1 MNRQFFFLAGVCLL
15 AFVAVEVSAMYGMG
29 YGMGGMGGL
38 GGYGYPSMY
47 PGFGGLGAYRGNA
60 QERAKYQRNLMA
72 YRLAL
77 RDWQR
82 KASRT
87 IVTRNALNDLA
98 RASTFNKW
106 TALVP
111 GILTLLAFSNSTAIP
126 LTG

>member
-1 MNRQFFFLAGVCLL
+1 MNKQFFFLAGVCLL
-15 AFVAVEVSAMYGMG
+15 AYVAVEVSAQYGMG
-29 YGMGGMGGL
+29 YGYG
-38 GGYGYPSMY
+38 GYPSMY
-47 PGFGGLGAYRGNA
+47 PGMGGIGGVYGGNA
-60 QERAKYQRNLMA
+60 QERAKYRRNLIA

-87 IVTRNALNDLA
+87 IVVRNALNDLA

-111 GILTLLAFSNSTAIP
+111 GILTLLAFSNSTSIP